1 MFSFTLQIFR
11 NVDFSCLSLYVY
23 VRLGAAKVEVSHLD
37 SCYDI
42 LTLVLSKDIQG
53 IVSRIHM
60 YILL

>member
-1 MFSFTLQIFR
+1 M
-11 NVDFSCLSLYVY
+11 Y

-53 IVSRIHM
+53 IVRRIHM
-60 YILL
+60 YLFLYPCGDGVLLLNNEYFV